1 MHFFGGVSTSFMESI
16 WTETG
21 RFTSNLSSFLL
32 LKSASFFALGTFP
45 PQKITPDSGCDFFR
59 WISKPLRM
67 AAWENCRVFFAVGD
81 AQQQHGSSD
90 PWMPFESHCV
100 L

>member
-1 MHFFGGVSTSFMESI
+1 MHFFGGVSTNFMESI

-45 PQKITPDSGCDFFR
+45 PQKIPRTAGVIFSGGFR
-59 WISKPLRM
+59 NR
-67 AAWENCRVFFAVGD
+67 
-81 AQQQHGSSD
+81 
-90 PWMPFESHCV
+90 
-100 L
+100 